1 MSQICPKCKFPSL
14 QLNRSMNM
22 VCVQP
27 KCDYME
33 FGQVTYENDV
43 RNFDGEKAVE
53 NRFAGSYNA

>member
-1 MSQICPKCKFPSL
+1 
-14 QLNRSMNM
+14 MNL

-27 KCDYME
+27 KCNYME